1 MRDFFVFIQYE
12 YLDYR
17 KYIMD
22 YYIERKSSIGFTWR
36 AFAQKAK
43 FSSPVYLKQVAD
55 GKCNLSSAA
64 AERVAKAM
72 PGADFEKIAKKCYP
86 KITSTEVKVTVQML
100 LRMGLLVQDK
110 NGLLCHG
117 RPEQPALG

>member
-1 MRDFFVFIQYE
+1 MTLPVVE

-22 YYIERKSSIGFTWR
+22 YYIERKSSIGFTTWR
-36 AFAQKAK
+36 AFAQKAI

-72 PGADFEKIAKKCYP
+72 PGADFVKIAKKCYP